1 MAELLLQEAIDLIL
15 SEKQGAFNP
24 LLLECLFEIE
34 TKLKVN
40 IRPDMELSEDYDLKN
55 KIMEDI
61 QEYENTNSRLMENMS
76 TDVKK
81 EITSVASGELKF
93 PGGGKTAKYMRIY
106 DV

>member
-1 MAELLLQEAIDLIL
+1 
-15 SEKQGAFNP
+15 
-24 LLLECLFEIE
+24 
-34 TKLKVN
+34 
-40 IRPDMELSEDYDLKN
+40 MELSEDYDLKN

-81 EITSVASGELKF
+81 EITSVASGELNF

>member
-1 MAELLLQEAIDLIL
+1 
-15 SEKQGAFNP
+15 
-24 LLLECLFEIE
+24 
-34 TKLKVN
+34 
-40 IRPDMELSEDYDLKN
+40 MELSEDYDLKN

-93 PGGGKTAKYMRIY
+93 PGGAKPQNI
-106 DV
+106 

>member
-1 MAELLLQEAIDLIL
+1 
-15 SEKQGAFNP
+15 
-24 LLLECLFEIE
+24 
-34 TKLKVN
+34 
-40 IRPDMELSEDYDLKN
+40 MELSEDYDLKN

-93 PGGGKTAKYMRIY
+93 PGGGAKPQNI
-106 DV
+106 

>member
-1 MAELLLQEAIDLIL
+1 MHAQVVGLADVYERLISGEKYGRTFTTEEAIDLIL

-55 KIMEDI
+55 KIMEGSI
-61 QEYENTNSRLMENMS
+61 QEYENTNSRLMR
-76 TDVKK
+76 
-81 EITSVASGELKF
+81 
-93 PGGGKTAKYMRIY
+93 RICQQM
-106 DV
+106 